1 MTANALDKL
10 ENQIAQLIHHCQQLE
25 QQNQSLRQQLNTQQE
40 ERKQLVQVNTLTGQK
55 VDAMIT
61 RLKSLEQQA

>member
-1 MTANALDKL
+1 MNANALDKL
-10 ENQIAQLIHHCQQLE
+10 ENQIAMLIRHCQQLE
-25 QQNQSLRQQLNTQQE
+25 QENSSLRNQLKTLQD
-40 ERKQLVQVNTLTGQK
+40 ERKQLVQVNNLTGQK